1 MKVSAI
7 MTPNVQLVSPD
18 QPIQE
23 AANLMEELDA
33 GSLPVSDGERLVGY
47 ITDRDIALR
56 AVGRGL
62 GPETKV
68 KAVMSQG
75 VKYCFEDDDVA
86 SVAKNMA
93 ENQIEDCLSL
103 VAQSASLASW
113 PLATLPPRP
122 AGTKHQPR
130 WRESR
135 KPVECTNNRW
145 RKCYRPGS
153 FVSAAVEASADS
165 PARHRPM
172 RDAAASRQAVR
183 SAGSE
188 HAGGG
193 HRWKRHCP
201 TG

>member
-47 ITDRDIALR
+47 ITDRDDIALR
-56 AVGRGL
+56 AVARGL

-93 ENQIEDCLSL
+93 ENQILKI
-103 VAQSASLASW
+103 A
-113 PLATLPPRP
+113 
-122 AGTKHQPR
+122 
-130 WRESR
+130 
-135 KPVECTNNRW
+135 
-145 RKCYRPGS
+145 
-153 FVSAAVEASADS
+153 
-165 PARHRPM
+165 
-172 RDAAASRQAVR
+172 
-183 SAGSE
+183 
-188 HAGGG
+188 
-193 HRWKRHCP
+193 CP
-201 TG
+201 